1 MSDPLAPLRRGPW
14 RYLRDADVLHSLCV
28 ALLVMV
34 LSGGLVWLAY
44 LIHVWRTAARS
55 PLKPDRARVL
65 LIFGRKLEGER
76 PEQDY
81 IHRLQRGLTLAR
93 EADIERVLL
102 LGGNSGS
109 RITEARAGAD
119 WLHAADFPSDV
130 PMELEQASTDSLENL
145 RHARELLGH
154 DERPP
159 VALVTSRYHLARCL
173 LLARRLGFD
182 AQPIAA
188 EDRLPGHARYR
199 LRMVLESGYLMWIDI
214 GLRWAHL
221 IGHER
226 MAARIR

>member
-65 LIFGRKLEGER
+65 LIFGRKLEDER

-93 EADIERVLL
+93 MEDVERMLV

-109 RITEARAGAD
+109 HMTEAKAGAD
-119 WLHAADFPSDV
+119 WLRAQGFPGHV
-130 PMELEQASTDSLENL
+130 PLILEQASTDSLENL
-145 RHARELLGH
+145 RHARELLKH
-154 DERPP
+154 EELPS
-159 VALVTSRYHLARCL
+159 VALITSRYHLARCL

-182 AQPIAA
+182 AQPVAA